1 MTQAPVEP
9 QLTLDLFG
17 VPEHEFESFYP
28 GTNSQ
33 VLQALKFWSR
43 GDGPPVVFVWG
54 GAGTGKS
61 HLLQAAVKAADAAG
75 ARAIY
80 IPVNELIRAN
90 VQILDDLHELDMI
103 ALDDVGLCG
112 GHREWEN
119 GLFTLYNAIQ
129 AAGRRLLMAARQSP
143 AATPFELGDLA
154 SRVKASL
161 VYRLRELED
170 GDKAAALRLAARRR
184 GLDIQDAALE
194 FIMRRERRDM
204 TALAQTLELL
214 DNASLSQG
222 RRLTAPFVKEI
233 LAGRDDEPS

>member
-17 VPEHEFESFYP
+17 VPEHAFESFYP

-43 GDGPPVVFVWG
+43 GDGPPVVYVWG
-54 GAGTGKS
+54 RAGTGKS
-61 HLLQAAVKAADAAG
+61 HLLQAAVKAAG

-80 IPVNELIRAN
+80 IPVSELLRAG
-90 VQILDDLHELDMI
+90 VQLLDDLHELDMI

-112 GHREWEN
+112 GHREWES

-143 AATPFELGDLA
+143 AALPFELDDLA

-161 VYRLRELED
+161 VYRLQELED
-170 GDKAAALRLAARRR
+170 SDKAAALRLAARRR

-194 FIMRRERRDM
+194 FILRRERRDM

-233 LAGRDDEPS
+233 LADRDETP